1 MVQTRHTFENTI
13 IYIRLDLE
21 FYKPSLN
28 TYIAYKLYNT
38 ENKVRIEERI
48 YNYQRVPEEI
58 PN

>member
-1 MVQTRHTFENTI
+1 MIQTRHTFENIT
-13 IYIRLDLE
+13 IYIRLDLK

-28 TYIAYKLYNT
+28 TYITYKFYNT

-48 YNYQRVPEEI
+48 YNYQRVSEEI

>member
-1 MVQTRHTFENTI
+1 MVQARHIFENTT

-38 ENKVRIEERI
+38 EKKVRIEERI
-48 YNYQRVPEEI
+48 YNYQRVPEKI

>member
-28 TYIAYKLYNT
+28 TYITYKLYNT

>member
-1 MVQTRHTFENTI
+1 MVQTRHTFENTT

-28 TYIAYKLYNT
+28 TYITYKLYNT

-48 YNYQRVPEEI
+48 YNYERVPEEI
-58 PN
+58 SN

>member
-1 MVQTRHTFENTI
+1 MVQARHIFENTT

-28 TYIAYKLYNT
+28 TYIAYKFYNT
-38 ENKVRIEERI
+38 ENKVRIEEMI
-48 YNYQRVPEEI
+48 YNYQRIPEEI

>member
-1 MVQTRHTFENTI
+1 MIQTRYTFENTT
-13 IYIRLDLE
+13 IYIRFDLE

-28 TYIAYKLYNT
+28 TYITYKLYNT

-48 YNYQRVPEEI
+48 YNFQIVPEEI

>member
-1 MVQTRHTFENTI
+1 MVQARHIFENTT

-21 FYKPSLN
+21 FYKHSLN

>member
-1 MVQTRHTFENTI
+1 MVQARHIFENTTI
-13 IYIRLDLE
+13 CIRLDLE

-38 ENKVRIEERI
+38 ENKVRIEEMI
-48 YNYQRVPEEI
+48 YNYQIVPEEI